1 MTAAAIAVLAH
12 AILLFGLPRLTML
25 TTRASTDT
33 GAFSTRMIAP
43 PTPAPVPA
51 PTPVPVQAPTPAP
64 TVVPAPAPRPQ
75 PRPRPA
81 PRLAPS
87 EPVTQPAE
95 STPPVEP
102 VTATTPAA
110 EPARSGPPS
119 AGTDPNASL
128 LVPPPKVGFGGGSA
142 PAPIAAPLAGEVL
155 AEARRWA
162 QRAGDAEVRVPPAAR
177 LGYRTSATVGGEN
190 LDINTTFN
198 WRQDGQ
204 SYESRWTVY
213 GPRIGDHSRTATGL
227 VTPQGLLPVRV
238 ALRPPDGPAVSFDY
252 AAGRVHFGGT
262 DTELAAG
269 TQDRLSVLIQ
279 LGALLAGDAR
289 RYPPGSVIEL
299 PAAHANGP
307 GQWRFTVIG
316 PETVAAM
323 GRALDSVHLLHEP
336 QGADDARI
344 DVWLAR
350 QVEYLP
356 VRLRIVEA
364 NGDSFEHTVQ
374 TAYTETVPGSPGR

>member
-1 MTAAAIAVLAH
+1 M
-12 AILLFGLPRLTML
+12 
-25 TTRASTDT
+25 
-33 GAFSTRMIAP
+33 
-43 PTPAPVPA
+43 
-51 PTPVPVQAPTPAP
+51 
-64 TVVPAPAPRPQ
+64 
-75 PRPRPA
+75 
-81 PRLAPS
+81 
-87 EPVTQPAE
+87 
-95 STPPVEP
+95 
-102 VTATTPAA
+102 
-110 EPARSGPPS
+110 
-119 AGTDPNASL
+119 
-128 LVPPPKVGFGGGSA
+128 
-142 PAPIAAPLAGEVL
+142 
-155 AEARRWA
+155 
-162 QRAGDAEVRVPPAAR
+162 RVPPAAR

-262 DTELAAG
+262 DTALAAG

-336 QGADDARI
+336 QGAADARI